1 MDSSL
6 LGIGFSLLAAV
17 GFGSTAVLARPALA
31 HTPLSLGTF
40 ISVLSSL
47 AFIGI
52 IAVVSD
58 LSALFAIPP
67 SALAWFALL
76 GLLNFALGRLFYYR
90 GIERVGVARS
100 APIVGATPLAAGVMA
115 LLVYGEPVS
124 YLLALGVVAVIAGV
138 VLILREQG

>member
-1 MDSSL
+1 
-6 LGIGFSLLAAV
+6 
-17 GFGSTAVLARPALA
+17 
-31 HTPLSLGTF
+31 
-40 ISVLSSL
+40 L

-52 IAVVSD
+52 IAVATD
-58 LSALFAIPP
+58 LSALFAIHP

-124 YLLALGVVAVIAGV
+124 WLLALGVVAVMAGV